1 MTRTLISCCVALL
14 LSPAVALA
22 DTRID
27 ERHTLAAGGRIELS
41 NVAGKVTVRGWDRN
55 DVQLTG
61 TLSDGLQLR
70 QEKSANRVRWEIEYP
85 RRSNNGGATL
95 VLNVPRSVELLL
107 STVSASQ
114 DISGI
119 DVRRLQ
125 ADTVSGSLS
134 AAGRSGDSKLNTVS
148 GSVSA
153 RLQTPK
159 LDVNTVSGRIQ
170 AGGGVSGDIGAQTVS
185 GRVAVEAGR
194 VQRLAV
200 ETVSGSIDLAAAGL
214 APGGRINVESV
225 SAPVTLSLPRTV
237 SAQLSVNSFSGSI
250 NSDAGQVERP
260 RYGPGSHLDTRLGGG
275 DGDIRIQSHSGS
287 VRVRLDR

>member
-1 MTRTLISCCVALL
+1 
-14 LSPAVALA
+14 
-22 DTRID
+22 
-27 ERHTLAAGGRIELS
+27 
-41 NVAGKVTVRGWDRN
+41 
-55 DVQLTG
+55 
-61 TLSDGLQLR
+61 
-70 QEKSANRVRWEIEYP
+70 
-85 RRSNNGGATL
+85 

-159 LDVNTVSGRIQ
+159 LDVNTVSGRIE

-185 GRVAVEAGR
+185 GRVEVDAGR
-194 VQRLAV
+194 C
-200 ETVSGSIDLAAAGL
+200 SGWRWKPCRAASTWRPGWRRRPHQCRIGECVGQP
-214 APGGRINVESV
+214 APAARCRRSC
-225 SAPVTLSLPRTV
+225 R
-237 SAQLSVNSFSGSI
+237 
-250 NSDAGQVERP
+250 
-260 RYGPGSHLDTRLGGG
+260 
-275 DGDIRIQSHSGS
+275 
-287 VRVRLDR
+287 

>member
-1 MTRTLISCCVALL
+1 MRTLSPLCAVLL
-14 LSPAVALA
+14 LVPAMALA
-22 DTRID
+22 DTRVD
-27 ERHTLAAGGRIELS
+27 ERHNVAAGGRIELS
-41 NVAGKVTVRGWDRN
+41 NIAGKVTVRGWDRN

-85 RRSNNGGATL
+85 RRGNSGGAILT
-95 VLNVPRSVELLL
+95 LNVPRSVELLL
-107 STVSASQ
+107 STVSADQ
-114 DISGI
+114 DISGV

-134 AAGRSGDSKLNTVS
+134 ASGRSGDSKLNTVS
-148 GSVSA
+148 GSVNA

-159 LDVNTVSGRIQ
+159 MDVNTVSGRIE

-185 GRVAVEAGR
+185 GRVEVDAGR

-200 ETVSGSIDLAAAGL
+200 ETVSGSIDLSATAL

-225 SAPVTLSLPRTV
+225 SAPVSLRLPRTV

-250 NSDAGQVERP
+250 NSDAGKVERP
-260 RYGPGSHLDTRLGGG
+260 RYGPGSSLDARLGSG
-275 DGDIRIQSHSGS
+275 DGDIRVQSHSGS
-287 VRVRLDR
+287 VQVRLDR

>member
-85 RRSNNGGATL
+85 RRNNNGGATL

-107 STVSASQ
+107 STVSANQ
-114 DISGI
+114 
-119 DVRRLQ
+119 
-125 ADTVSGSLS
+125 TS
-134 AAGRSGDSKLNTVS
+134 AASMCVACRPTRS
-148 GSVSA
+148 
-153 RLQTPK
+153 
-159 LDVNTVSGRIQ
+159 
-170 AGGGVSGDIGAQTVS
+170 
-185 GRVAVEAGR
+185 
-194 VQRLAV
+194 
-200 ETVSGSIDLAAAGL
+200 AAA
-214 APGGRINVESV
+214 
-225 SAPVTLSLPRTV
+225 
-237 SAQLSVNSFSGSI
+237 
-250 NSDAGQVERP
+250 
-260 RYGPGSHLDTRLGGG
+260 
-275 DGDIRIQSHSGS
+275 
-287 VRVRLDR
+287 

>member
-1 MTRTLISCCVALL
+1 
-14 LSPAVALA
+14 
-22 DTRID
+22 
-27 ERHTLAAGGRIELS
+27 
-41 NVAGKVTVRGWDRN
+41 
-55 DVQLTG
+55 
-61 TLSDGLQLR
+61 
-70 QEKSANRVRWEIEYP
+70 
-85 RRSNNGGATL
+85 
-95 VLNVPRSVELLL
+95 
-107 STVSASQ
+107 
-114 DISGI
+114 
-119 DVRRLQ
+119 
-125 ADTVSGSLS
+125 
-134 AAGRSGDSKLNTVS
+134 
-148 GSVSA
+148 
-153 RLQTPK
+153 
-159 LDVNTVSGRIQ
+159 VNTVSGRIE

-185 GRVAVEAGR
+185 GRVQVDAGR

-225 SAPVTLSLPRTV
+225 SASVTLSLPRTV

>member
-159 LDVNTVSGRIQ
+159 LDSDDLRVLAEIDQMREDLRIRVRARPHWTGQLRRQLTAAAIQGSNTIEK
-170 AGGGVSGDIGAQTVS
+170 ITVGMS
-185 GRVAVEAGR
+185 DARAAVEGQPMSVDVTDDTQKAILGYR
-194 VQRLAV
+194 DALTYVQQ
-200 ETVSGSIDLAAAGL
+200 
-214 APGGRINVESV
+214 APHIADFEYHRSL
-225 SAPVTLSLPRTV
+225 LSRCI
-237 SAQLSVNSFSGSI
+237 S
-250 NSDAGQVERP
+250 
-260 RYGPGSHLDTRLGGG
+260 
-275 DGDIRIQSHSGS
+275 
-287 VRVRLDR
+287 